1 MTFFGGGG
9 GGDNG
14 DDGDGLEDY
23 GDRAAF
29 PGWVVRESES
39 QRVVCKQHFAS
50 VQNSLRTE
58 TTSAGIVSE
67 FRYKCN

>member
-14 DDGDGLEDY
+14 DDSDDGYGLEDY

-39 QRVVCKQHFAS
+39 RV
-50 VQNSLRTE
+50 
-58 TTSAGIVSE
+58 
-67 FRYKCN
+67 

>member
-14 DDGDGLEDY
+14 DDGDDCNDGDGLEDY

-39 QRVVCKQHFAS
+39 RV
-50 VQNSLRTE
+50 
-58 TTSAGIVSE
+58 
-67 FRYKCN
+67 

>member
-1 MTFFGGGG
+1 MTYRPPLGGG
-9 GGDNG
+9 GGDNGDYGDDGDDGNDG

-39 QRVVCKQHFAS
+39 RV
-50 VQNSLRTE
+50 
-58 TTSAGIVSE
+58 
-67 FRYKCN
+67 

>member
-1 MTFFGGGG
+1 MPTTPLLIPFPTSCRVIIND
-9 GGDNG
+9 GDDDGDGDDGDDGNDG

-39 QRVVCKQHFAS
+39 RV
-50 VQNSLRTE
+50 
-58 TTSAGIVSE
+58 
-67 FRYKCN
+67 

>member
-1 MTFFGGGG
+1 MIFLMTWRVLLTFFGGGG

-23 GDRAAF
+23 GDRVAF

-39 QRVVCKQHFAS
+39 RV
-50 VQNSLRTE
+50 
-58 TTSAGIVSE
+58 
-67 FRYKCN
+67 

>member
-9 GGDNG
+9 GGDNCDDGNDG

-39 QRVVCKQHFAS
+39 
-50 VQNSLRTE
+50 
-58 TTSAGIVSE
+58 
-67 FRYKCN
+67 

>member
-1 MTFFGGGG
+1 MTWRVLVTFFGGGG
-9 GGDNG
+9 GGDYGDYGDDGDDGDDGGDGNDG

-39 QRVVCKQHFAS
+39 RV
-50 VQNSLRTE
+50 
-58 TTSAGIVSE
+58 
-67 FRYKCN
+67 